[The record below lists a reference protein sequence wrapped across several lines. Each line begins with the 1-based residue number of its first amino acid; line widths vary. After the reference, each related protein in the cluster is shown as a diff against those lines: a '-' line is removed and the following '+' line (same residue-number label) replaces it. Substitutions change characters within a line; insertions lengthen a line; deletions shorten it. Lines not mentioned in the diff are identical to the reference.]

1 MTYRFVRTSQFE
13 RALKSF
19 LKKHPDLRDLVLEK
33 LTLLQKNPKDP
44 GLKTHELKGR
54 LKGILAASL
63 TFNYRVV
70 LYIEGDLI
78 YLLNIGSH
86 DEVY

>member
-33 LTLLQKNPKDP
+33 LTLLQKNPNDP

-54 LKGILAASL
+54 LKGILAANL

-70 LYIEGDLI
+70 FYIKGDLI